1 MQAKDAFSQEQLITE
16 IERLEGQLNHTQG
29 QIKRAQT
36 RLAELAE
43 QYKQLAPQAFTGDEK
58 ARLELEG
65 IEDER
70 AQLESEVKL
79 AQSAQDGLQKAL
91 EDAIA
96 SLKETRRKRHQDKA
110 GRIYKELLALEV
122 RRDEIAQDLIYT
134 LKAHREVFSR
144 YVDAVR
150 QYDGDA
156 ANNLVSNRAAR
167 YTSWIKDAFK
177 HWL

>member
-1 MQAKDAFSQEQLITE
+1 MQTEAALTLEQLE
-16 IERLEGQLNHTQG
+16 VEVRRLEGQLHNAQG

-43 QYKQLAPQAFTGDEK
+43 QYRELAPQAFTGDEK
-58 ARLELEG
+58 AKLELEG
-65 IEDER
+65 VEDER
-70 AQLESEVKL
+70 SALESEIKL
-79 AQSAQDGLQKAL
+79 AQSAQDGLQQAL

-96 SLKETRRKRHQDKA
+96 SLKETRRKRHVARA
-110 GRIYKELLALEV
+110 GEVYKELEALEV
-122 RRDEIAQDLIYT
+122 RRDEIAQDLIYA
-134 LKAHREVFSR
+134 LKAHREAFGR

-156 ANNLVSNRAAR
+156 ANNLVSSRAAR